1 MRLERSNNFAHNVNL
16 LRARETITGV
26 GMKARRVLCQ
36 PKHIVSLPIFAVVMG
51 SMAPYSTPGDPQNN
65 ILQGFP
71 SGCVRR
77 EIPGG
82 SQVDE
87 KGHKGNTA
95 VVTAYFC

>member
-1 MRLERSNNFAHNVNL
+1 
-16 LRARETITGV
+16 
-26 GMKARRVLCQ
+26 
-36 PKHIVSLPIFAVVMG
+36 MG